1 MIKINVCWIAIFRI
15 QLEFS
20 LIVSLLNQF
29 PNRVTIYTLKINLK
43 KNLLFIFLKLN
54 NKQERVLIVYNE
66 ATLIVDAF
74 YKF

>member
-1 MIKINVCWIAIFRI
+1 LIKINVCWIAIFRI